1 MCNEPG
7 KVAQMRAGGN
17 LGNASKKF
25 SVFIRSCFTR
35 CHFKIW
41 NISFIAICHFHI
53 WPEQLIF
60 CADAAHKTNSVPV
73 ASNQAH
79 NWTTRLIWVSTIF
92 TVSINLIVVGQTVY
106 CPNLGIKICK
116 RLTYEERSRLSF
128 PRYHHFDVCK
138 ACSHRRGVHVDRVVD
153 VADVGSKHPP
163 DKKVMQWEKRHSSLY
178 IRWQPFNWTKNSCK
192 SICKVTTMR
201 DGSLSESQFTRSLWI
216 FPLFWM
222 FNMPVLSRS
231 NHISECQFRNHQA
244 VEAQT
249 IGCNFRVVK
258 RLHYQYNSS
267 QQWSQVLWPA
277 YFWKV
282 LVLMLINFWKQQ
294 LTTWPNVQRNLT

>member
-92 TVSINLIVVGQTVY
+92 TVSINLIIVGQTVY
-106 CPNLGIKICK
+106 CPNLGSRFAVDIWRKIKIIISAISSFWCLQGLLSPSRRARRSSCRCRRCGIQTSTWQK
-116 RLTYEERSRLSF
+116 SDAMRKKALFFVYSLT
-128 PRYHHFDVCK
+128 
-138 ACSHRRGVHVDRVVD
+138 A
-153 VADVGSKHPP
+153 
-163 DKKVMQWEKRHSSLY
+163 
-178 IRWQPFNWTKNSCK
+178 I
-192 SICKVTTMR
+192 
-201 DGSLSESQFTRSLWI
+201 
-216 FPLFWM
+216 
-222 FNMPVLSRS
+222 
-231 NHISECQFRNHQA
+231 
-244 VEAQT
+244 
-249 IGCNFRVVK
+249 
-258 RLHYQYNSS
+258 
-267 QQWSQVLWPA
+267 
-277 YFWKV
+277 
-282 LVLMLINFWKQQ
+282 
-294 LTTWPNVQRNLT
+294 